1 MNSKY
6 RTIFLL
12 LISLKLII
20 IILVLY
26 YQSFKQTI
34 PFENEQNQSFFC
46 EFENIDHDFEAN
58 EAVNKIAFD
67 YINRTLNKRMP
78 IYNKCTQSEDN
89 NRKDLIV
96 TISNDSNRLY
106 KIELIQSELMKRIKI
121 NREKLKLL
129 NCFMQSFE
137 KRPNQ
142 SESNNQVDFDK
153 KVQFNSNFEVTTDKH
168 GYFQVVCVDTSKKPA
183 PLVYDDIFLVL
194 PENMTKLIQQRE
206 KYKRLVEDFR
216 EKKVYPKVNSL
227 INSIDYSL
235 NCSKNRTSINT
246 RAKPNI
252 LILGIDSVS
261 LKNFK
266 RIFPQTF
273 KYLNNLEDNIIF
285 TRMNSAG
292 TSTIDN
298 MIQMLTGLNRDELNR
313 HLDKKIDDSFVD
325 YLPFIWDEYE
335 SRGYLTLFQE
345 DLPKYS
351 IFNYLRKGFRYF
363 PTHFYARGFWTQ
375 FYKIRS
381 NNDWICHRSRPTFAY
396 FLENIELILKQM
408 SLENNR
414 HIPYFSFNWLTE
426 YTHDYID
433 VNPQLD
439 VAIKNM
445 LYKLEISGYFKNTI
459 LFFLS
464 DHGNKL
470 TSYSSTENGKKERIS
485 PLLSVR
491 LPKSVFSSKYH
502 ENFAKNKDKLV
513 SFVDI
518 YQTLK
523 QILFLSQYELNE
535 ENEFCENLFRNNSKN
550 IRQLRGTS
558 LFEEISSH
566 RLCSDVHIT
575 DSYCSC
581 FKSISITESQIL
593 KETKNSFDS
602 IGVNTL
608 NYIKNITKAMSVKCL
623 TYSVEFIG
631 EFKKIHYSKEKIIYS
646 GQILL
651 QPGEALFQINL
662 KLDKKDELVFND
674 LPIRLSKYGNQSH
687 CIYDRDLQN
696 YCYCK

>member
-6 RTIFLL
+6 RTIFLS

-20 IILVLY
+20 ICLVLY
-26 YQSFKQTI
+26 YQSFKLYTH
-34 PFENEQNQSFFC
+34 FEDEQQQSFFC
-46 EFENIDHDFEAN
+46 EFENKENDAEA
-58 EAVNKIAFD
+58 ANKIAFD
-67 YINRTLNKRMP
+67 HINRTLNKRMP
-78 IYNKCTQSEDN
+78 IYKNCTQTEDN
-89 NRKDLIV
+89 ERKDLVI
-96 TISNDSNRLY
+96 TLSNDSSHLH
-106 KIELIQSELMKRIKI
+106 KIKLIPSELMKRIKI

-129 NCFMQSFE
+129 NCSIQSFE

-142 SESNNQVDFDK
+142 SESKSQADFDK
-153 KVQFNSNFEVTTDKH
+153 KVYFNSNLEVTTDKH
-168 GYFQVVCVDTSKKPA
+168 GYFQVVCVDTSKKPP

-194 PENMTKLIQQRE
+194 PENMTKLIQKRE

-216 EKKVYPKVNSL
+216 GKRVYPKVNSL

-235 NCSKNRTSINT
+235 NCSRNRTSKNA
-246 RAKPNI
+246 RGKPNV
-252 LILGIDSVS
+252 LIIGIDSVS

-273 KYLNNLEDNIIF
+273 NYLNNLQDNIIF
-285 TRMNSAG
+285 SHMNSAG

-298 MIQMLTGLNRDELNR
+298 MIQMLTGLNRNELNK
-313 HLDKKIDDSFVD
+313 HLDKKFDETFAD

-335 SRGYLTLFQE
+335 SRGYLTFFQE
-345 DLPKYS
+345 DCPSLG
-351 IFNYLRKGFRYF
+351 IFNYLRSGFRYF
-363 PTHFYARGFWTQ
+363 PTHFYARSFWTQ

-381 NNDWICHRSRPTFAY
+381 NKDWNCHRSRPTFAY

-414 HIPYFSFNWLTE
+414 DIPYFSFNWLTE

-433 VNPQLD
+433 VNPLLD
-439 VAIKNM
+439 VSIKNI
-445 LYKLEISGYFKNTI
+445 LHKLEISGYLNNTI

-464 DHGNKL
+464 DHGHKL
-470 TSYSSTENGKKERIS
+470 TSYSSTENGKKERIT

-491 LPKSVFSSKYH
+491 LPRSVFSSKYH
-502 ENFAKNKDKLV
+502 GNLVKNKDKLV
-513 SFVDI
+513 SFVDV

-523 QILFLSQYELNE
+523 QILFLSQHELNE
-535 ENEFCENLFRNNSKN
+535 ENEFCKNLFKNKSKN

-558 LFEEISSH
+558 LLEEISPH

-581 FKSISITESQIL
+581 FKSINITESQIL
-593 KETKNSFDS
+593 TETRHSFNS
-602 IGVNTL
+602 IGVKTL
-608 NYIKNITKAMSVKCL
+608 NYIKNITKSISSKCL
-623 TYSVEFIG
+623 TYSVDYVG

-687 CIYDRDLQN
+687 CIHDRDLQN